1 MFFSR
6 KDFCQSCLKNKGRQV
21 LINWKKKSKCHL
33 LNQLLRIRIHFFYMI
48 GYGEDLTAL
57 LVLIRTKKCDRDDR
71 VLGTYVK

>member
-33 LNQLLRIRIHFFYMI
+33 LNQAVAYTDSLFLH
-48 GYGEDLTAL
+48 
-57 LVLIRTKKCDRDDR
+57 DR
-71 VLGTYVK
+71 LW